1 MELTITPVA
10 PEDDAALRAW
20 CTVTAAAT
28 AHDLPLWREHTPEMV
43 KGWIGTNF
51 PGEHAEAYLAK
62 AKDQATANL
71 RLGYSTT
78 ENLDNLQVEL
88 RVVPDARRRGLGSR
102 IHEFVLERAAALKRT
117 RLIASTLWDL
127 PELPAPSLDGARFAE
142 KLGYRP
148 VLSDVARRLDLSTV
162 DDAALDALLDQARA
176 RSVGY
181 SLVRWTGPYPE
192 EHLEDLAYL
201 ESRLLGDAPMGD
213 LAIEAP
219 KPDPERLRKSRAIED
234 KRGRLAYHTAAV
246 HEATGR
252 LVAWTTLSREKSIP
266 WNAFQLIT
274 IVEPEHRGHRLGAL
288 VKVENLRY
296 FREAEPTVTAIDTF
310 NAAQN
315 SYMIAINEA
324 MGFKPLYAFQNWQR
338 EI

>member
-1 MELTITPVA
+1 MELDITPVA
-10 PEDDAALRAW
+10 PADDAALSAW
-20 CTVTAAAT
+20 CAVTAAAT
-28 AHDLPLWREHTPEMV
+28 AHDSPLWREHTPEMV
-43 KGWIGTNF
+43 RGWLGTNY
-51 PGEHAEAYLAK
+51 PGEHTEGYLAY
-62 AKDQATANL
+62 AKGQAVANL
-71 RLGYSTT
+71 RLSCSTM
-78 ENLDNLQVEL
+78 ENLSNLFVDL
-88 RVVPDARRRGLGSR
+88 RVVPDGRRHGLGSR
-102 IHEFVLERAAALKRT
+102 IHDFVLERAATLHRT
-117 RLIASTLWDL
+117 RLIANTLWEL
-127 PELPAPSLDGARFAE
+127 PDLPAPSLDGARFAE

-148 VLSDVARRLDLSTV
+148 ALSDVARRLDLSSV
-162 DDAALDALLDQARA
+162 DEQALDAMLDQARA
-176 RSVGY
+176 RSLGY

-192 EHLEDLAYL
+192 EHLADLAYL

-213 LAIEAP
+213 LAIEAA
-219 KPDPERLRKSRAIED
+219 KPDTDRMREARELET

-252 LVAWTTLSREKSIP
+252 LVAWTTLSRERSIP
-266 WNAFQLIT
+266 WSAFQQIT

-296 FREAEPTVTAIDTF
+296 FREAEPTITAIDTF

-315 SYMIAINEA
+315 SHMIAINEA